1 MRVRFDDEGGARVG
15 CASWRVMRR
24 WLVSDEVGGSRWQ
37 GVDEDSCRSAGGDV
51 CQPPCGA
58 FWFLGQWH
66 QKMISKM
73 CIFCPTMH
81 YWGST
86 HIFVLIML
94 SFDSVLKQKRTWVCM
109 ILQNPGIFT
118 NWETGSVAFMRW
130 EVDGL
135 PTSVRCSGIS
145 SSRGTL
151 LWSSMV
157 LFWKHS
163 KIGTIL

>member
-1 MRVRFDDEGGARVG
+1 MY
-15 CASWRVMRR
+15 CACWCD
-24 WLVSDEVGGSRWQ
+24 LDPIQ
-37 GVDEDSCRSAGGDV
+37 GQGQGHGTFELPKIAKAVHAGGDD
-51 CQPPCGA
+51 CQPPCRA

-66 QKMISKM
+66 QKMISNM

-94 SFDSVLKQKRTWVCM
+94 AFDSVLKQKRTWVCM
-109 ILQNPGIFT
+109 ILQNPGIFP